1 MIRALILLFFTVI
14 STQVSFA
21 AKKTT
26 LKLNGK
32 GITDVSDLKV
42 PNRIRTLQ
50 LSSNSITSLEG
61 LVLPTRLRFLD
72 LDRNL
77 ITSLDGLEIN
87 ESLERL
93 EITSNPTIEDYS
105 KLAEFQ
111 NIKELTIGLNAL
123 DEDNF
128 DLNLINESINELVL
142 GGNVFKE
149 IDLSRFVNLHK
160 LNIKGMFPFSR
171 GSTEFLLDYSK
182 VQLPN
187 NLKNLLMGGNDFG
200 DEDYTGLVLPDNLVE
215 LDMATAFITQE
226 ELKTLKLPANLKKL
240 RLKRNNISSLDDIEL
255 PESLE
260 LLNLQLNPLTKE
272 EKQKIKARFSKKVKV
287 VFNCAKKCSNSP

>member
-1 MIRALILLFFTVI
+1 MIRALILLFFILI

-61 LVLPTRLRFLD
+61 LVLPPRLKFLD

-87 ESLERL
+87 DALERL
-93 EITSNPTIEDYS
+93 EISDNPTIEDYS

-111 NIKELTIGLNAL
+111 NIKRLTFGGNQLNN
-123 DEDNF
+123 ENF
-128 DLNLINESINELVL
+128 DFSLIAAGIEELEPAGNFFTSLDLTRFINL
-142 GGNVFKE
+142 
-149 IDLSRFVNLHK
+149 RK
-160 LNIKGMFPFSR
+160 LNIKAMFALGEG
-171 GSTEFLLDYSK
+171 GSEFLLDYGQ
-182 VQLPN
+182 VLLPE
-187 NLKNLLMGGNDFG
+187 NLKIISIGSL
-200 DEDYTGLVLPDNLVE
+200 DYADNFTDLVLPENIEEINL
-215 LDMATAFITQE
+215 ATAFITQE

-260 LLNLQLNPLTKE
+260 LLNLQLNPLSRA